1 MEAILGYTA
10 KLCLKMRT
18 KQGMWGLIIVV
29 YLYAYFE
36 TGTLSIGLAAL
47 ELSYIDQASLIHPF
61 LSFFLALAVLELPL

>member
-18 KQGMWGLIIVV
+18 KQGMLIIVV

-61 LSFFLALAVLELPL
+61 LSFFLALAALELLL